1 MAVAFGDLRPTHLQC
16 AVEDG
21 IGWIRLNRPPVNAI
35 DLGLLEELVQAVEAA
50 RLDPGVRAVM
60 LASQIPGYFSAGL
73 DLKELEHS
81 ADEGRAGLIDRL
93 FKDGLIHA
101 MRTARKVFVTVIVG
115 HCLGGGLELALA
127 SDFRIGGEG
136 KWQIGLP
143 EVRLGGMPGGGGIQL
158 LSRLIGQ
165 SRTLRLTLLGET
177 IAPDRAL
184 EYGILDAL
192 YPEDAV
198 LGEARAFVRR
208 FADGPPH
215 AIGAIKL
222 ALYQGQEI
230 PLAHALVLERQLYR
244 AINMGEDLQEGIRA
258 FREKRPP
265 RFTGR

>member
-1 MAVAFGDLRPTHLQC
+1 MSAFEALKLSHLQC
-16 AVEDG
+16 AIEDG
-21 IGWIRLNRPPVNAI
+21 VGWIRMNRSPVNAI
-35 DLGLLEELVQAVEAA
+35 DLGLLQELVQAVQAA
-50 RLDPGVRAVM
+50 RVDPAVKVVM

-73 DLKELEHS
+73 DLKEMEDPS
-81 ADEGRAGLIDRL
+81 DEGRAELIDQL
-93 FKDGLIHA
+93 FKDGLIRA
-101 MRTARKVFVTVIVG
+101 MRTARKVFVALING

-127 SDFRIGGEG
+127 ADFRVGGQG

-143 EVRLGGMPGGGGIQL
+143 EVRLGGMPGGGGIQM

-177 IAPDRAL
+177 VDPGRAH

-192 YPEDAV
+192 HPEADA
-198 LGEARAFVRR
+198 LGEATAFARKL
-208 FADGPPH
+208 AEGPGH

-222 ALYQGQEI
+222 ALYEGREI
-230 PLAHALVLERQLYR
+230 PLSHALTLERQLYR
-244 AINMGEDLQEGIRA
+244 AIMMGEDIQEGIRA

>member
-1 MAVAFGDLRPTHLQC
+1 MAVAFADLTLAHLQC
-16 AVEDG
+16 AIDDG
-21 IGWIRLNRPPVNAI
+21 VGWIRLNRPPVNAI
-35 DLGLLEELVQAVEAA
+35 DLGLLQELVQAVEAA
-50 RLDPGVRAVM
+50 RHDPAVKAVM

-73 DLKELEHS
+73 DLKELTYLT
-81 ADEGRAGLIDRL
+81 DEGRADLIDRL

-101 MRTARKVFVTVIVG
+101 MRTARKVFVALING

-127 SDFRIGGEG
+127 ADFRIGAQG

-143 EVRLGGMPGGGGIQL
+143 EVRLGGMPGGGGVQL

-177 IAPDRAL
+177 IAPDRAH
-184 EYGILDAL
+184 EYGLLDAL
-192 YPEDAV
+192 YPEADA
-198 LGEARAFVRR
+198 LREATAFVRR
-208 FADGPPH
+208 FAEGAGH

-230 PLAHALVLERQLYR
+230 PLGHALTLDRQLYR
-244 AINMGEDLQEGIRA
+244 SILMGEDIQEGIRA

-265 RFTGR
+265 RFRGR